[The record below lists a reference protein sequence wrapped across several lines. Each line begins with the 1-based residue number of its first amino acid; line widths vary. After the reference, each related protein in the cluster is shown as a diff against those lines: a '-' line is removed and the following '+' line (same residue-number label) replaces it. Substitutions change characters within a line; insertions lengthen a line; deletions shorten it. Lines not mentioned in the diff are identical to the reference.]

1 MCFVVFS
8 WLSLIISF
16 VVVVVVVAGG
26 LFFPYFLQVVVLN
39 IQPTSCVSIVN
50 LVVPVWSFVANLS
63 FSP

>member
-16 VVVVVVVAGG
+16 VVVVAGG

-50 LVVPVWSFVANLS
+50 LVVAVWSFVANLS